1 MCTKEEKF
9 FTPLSAAE
17 YRLLDTLCLLS
28 TNNVVKASMAELARY
43 TQSSEESVRRALRG
57 LESKELIATTRTKRN
72 LGKLSYNEYRLI
84 SPSHKN
90 VGLTSPSH
98 NLPAHKNVGSTA
110 VTGNISNI
118 SNYLKVNKTTS
129 YLVPSG
135 TKGEEK
141 RKSFIVVNKWT
152 DDDQVGG
159 FGLFDDEIAAKV
171 AGPKPSKRNPK
182 TRHQRPQEEWTA
194 ADVASEFSSR
204 VYKAIP
210 GVPNLVNTEKV
221 RGALSKIRKD
231 FDSNALIE
239 LEIMKIFFED
249 PWLVRQGKENPQW
262 IAGRF
267 LKMFTQHFDQALRNL
282 GLPPRETPNEQD
294 VTIDVAEFVYA
305 SDGRRFD
312 NSMPGR
318 AAMSRYEDKLRRN
331 NAV

>member
-28 TNNVVKASMAELARY
+28 VKNVVKVSMAELARY
-43 TQSSEESVRRALRG
+43 TQSSEESIRRALRG

-72 LGKLSYNEYRLI
+72 LGKLSYNEYRMI

-90 VGLTSPSH
+90 VGLTSPPH
-98 NLPAHKNVGSTA
+98 NLPSHKNVGSTA
-110 VTGNISNI
+110 DISNI
-118 SNYLKVNKTTS
+118 DILKVNKTTS

-135 TKGEEK
+135 TKEEEK
-141 RKSFIVVNKWT
+141 RKSFILVNKWM
-152 DDDQVGG
+152 DDEPVGG
-159 FGLFDDEIAAKV
+159 FGLFDDEIAAKT

-182 TRHQRPQEEWTA
+182 TRHQRPKEEWTS

-204 VYKAIP
+204 VYQAIP

-221 RGALSKIRKD
+221 RGALAKMRKQ

-249 PWLVRQGKENPQW
+249 PWLKSNGQDNPHF

-267 LKMFTQHFDQALRNL
+267 LKMFTQHYDQALRNL
-282 GLPPRETPNEQD
+282 GLPPRETPTDQD
-294 VTIDVAEFVYA
+294 VTVDVAEFVYA

-318 AAMSRYEDKLRRN
+318 AALDRYEDKLRRKN
-331 NAV
+331 VI

>member
-17 YRLLDTLCLLS
+17 YRLLDALCMLS
-28 TNNVVKASMAELARY
+28 VNNSVKASMAELARY
-43 TQSSEESVRRALRG
+43 TQSSEESVRRYLRG

-72 LGKLSYNEYRLI
+72 LGKLSYNQYTLI
-84 SPSHKN
+84 APSHKN
-90 VGLTSPSH
+90 VGLSSPAH

-110 VTGNISNI
+110 DIADINDIDI
-118 SNYLKVNKTTS
+118 LKVNKTTS

-141 RKSFIVVNKWT
+141 RKPFIVVNKWM

-159 FGLFDDEIAAKV
+159 FGLFDDEIAAK
-171 AGPKPSKRNPK
+171 ASGPKPSKRNPK
-182 TRHQRPQEEWTA
+182 TRNQRPQEEWTA

-204 VYKAIP
+204 VYRAIP

-221 RGALSKIRKD
+221 RGALSKMRKE

-239 LEIMKIFFED
+239 LEIMKMFFED
-249 PWLVRQGKENPQW
+249 PWLKTQGQDNPQF

-267 LKMFTQHFDQALRNL
+267 LKMFTQHYDQALRNL
-282 GLPPRETPNEQD
+282 KLPPRDMPKDKDIE
-294 VTIDVAEFVYA
+294 VDVAEFVYA

-318 AAMSRYEDKLRRN
+318 AALNRYEDKLRRK